1 MHTINIVLYIIIN
14 KPFLSNLIMTII
26 IRIIIIIIIT
36 LQVGERLALFYS
48 AENAIIIFP
57 PYHLS
62 SYTMVVMSENLA
74 ARGGAE
80 IPEN

>member
-26 IRIIIIIIIT
+26 IIVIKI

-62 SYTMVVMSENLA
+62 NYTMVVMSENLA